1 MLFSCCPISL
11 LKLLAPILLIFFSLF
26 FSSIF
31 VLDETKKR
39 PKQKSFKISAFCCAA
54 PKLKGIQKTSL
65 EGRPQERTRREGKK
79 KWGKRKK
86 KPRPGERSQI
96 TKLRS
101 IAPTIEKEGGPRK
114 DRYLMNKH
122 RLARGK
128 PQPTNGK
135 VPKRTGDAATPSPLH
150 ATSTSDPLRW
160 LNCWV
165 GLEKK

>member
-1 MLFSCCPISL
+1 M
-11 LKLLAPILLIFFSLF
+11 
-26 FSSIF
+26 
-31 VLDETKKR
+31 
-39 PKQKSFKISAFCCAA
+39 
-54 PKLKGIQKTSL
+54 G
-65 EGRPQERTRREGKK
+65 GKEK
-79 KWGKRKK
+79 KK